1 LILEAF
7 TMKSNKAKAEPKKVK
22 TASPEDVRS
31 VVRQRYGELAK
42 ASAPCCGGETSTV
55 CCTGIYP
62 NADVI
67 SLPSEAIAV
76 SAGCGNPTAIAS
88 LKPGMIV
95 VDLGSGG
102 GIDAFLAAK
111 KVGKKGRVYG
121 IDMTPEMINRARKT
135 AKENGY
141 DNVEFRLGEIEHMPL
156 DASVADVVISN
167 CVINLSPDK
176 EGVFREA
183 YRVLKPGGKVAIS
196 DIVLLSELPEA
207 VREDLGAWS
216 HCVSGAVSEEEY
228 IGAMRKA
235 GFEKIKVEDR
245 VVYSHE
251 QLSGYLNETKYIEDP
266 KHAKMDLSRLV
277 ASYRISAVK
286 PKK

>member
-1 LILEAF
+1 MK
-7 TMKSNKAKAEPKKVK
+7 MKSKKAKPSPKKGK
-22 TASPEDVRS
+22 TASAEEVRS
-31 VVRQRYGELAK
+31 AVRQRYGELAK
-42 ASAPCCGGETSTV
+42 TASPCCGGTTNTM
-55 CCTGIYP
+55 CCAGIYP
-62 NADVI
+62 NAEVI

-88 LKPGMIV
+88 LKPGMVV

-111 KVGKKGRVYG
+111 KVGKNGRVYG
-121 IDMTPEMINRARKT
+121 IDMTPEMINRARRT
-135 AKENGY
+135 AKDSGY

-156 DASVADVVISN
+156 DAGVADVVISN

-183 YRVLKPGGKVAIS
+183 YRVLKPGGRVAVS
-196 DIVLLSELPEA
+196 DIVLLKELPET

-216 HCVSGAVSEEEY
+216 HCVSGAISEAEY
-228 IGAMRKA
+228 LGAMKKA
-235 GFEKIKVEDR
+235 GFEKVKVEDR

-251 QLSGYLNETKYIEDP
+251 QLSGYLQETKYAEDP
-266 KHAKMDLSRLV
+266 RLAKIDLSSLV

>member
-1 LILEAF
+1 VVF
-7 TMKSNKAKAEPKKVK
+7 KMKSKKSKAHKAGSV
-22 TASPEDVRS
+22 SSEDVRS
-31 VVRQRYGELAK
+31 AVRQRYGQLALS
-42 ASAPCCGGETSTV
+42 SAPCCGGETNVT

-88 LKPGMIV
+88 LKPGMVV

-102 GIDAFLAAK
+102 GIDAFLSAK
-111 KVGKKGRVYG
+111 KVGKKGQVYG

-156 DASVADVVISN
+156 DAGVADVVISN

-176 EGVFREA
+176 EAVFREA
-183 YRVLKPGGKVAIS
+183 YRILKPGGKVAIS
-196 DIVLLSELPEA
+196 DIVLLSELPDA

-216 HCVSGAVSEEEY
+216 HCVSGAVSEKEY

-251 QLSGYLNETKYIEDP
+251 QLSGYLKDTKLEEDP
-266 KHAKMDLSRLV
+266 HLEKIDLSRLV